1 MKNFL
6 CVLALALSVAGCS
19 AIDVKGIV
27 RDERTGEPLPG
38 AAVQIGD
45 ESTTTD
51 LTGYYE
57 LEVSENDGDPQSVN
71 VSKAGYSGFSEQ
83 VSFDEGADE
92 VFQDIELQ
100 KAAAGAKTGTQTM
113 EGGEHDDDD
122 DLGEDDDHDDKD

>member
-1 MKNFL
+1 MKRFL
-6 CVLALALSVAGCS
+6 CAAALALGVAGCS

-45 ESTTTD
+45 ETTTTD

-71 VSKAGYSGFSEQ
+71 VSKAGYAGFSEQ
-83 VSFDEGADE
+83 VSFDEDADQ

-100 KAAAGAKTGTQTM
+100 KVERDEHGRGEPMKEQEN
-113 EGGEHDDDD
+113 EG
-122 DLGEDDDHDDKD
+122 DLEQHEEDD